1 MSMEKEKRERSPAQQ
16 EAFKK
21 AREARLANMK
31 AKKEDKED
39 PEVEEV
45 VVKTRKDPQKVKPK
59 ITKVKFEP
67 EDDVKHEDFSSEEE
81 DEPQPRPPTPPKK
94 ENKAPPEPPKPKNY
108 YDDYIIYT

>member
-1 MSMEKEKRERSPAQQ
+1 MEKEKKPRTPAQE

-31 AKKEDKED
+31 AKKSSQDE

-45 VVKTRKDPQKVKPK
+45 VVKTRKDPHKVKPK

-67 EDDVKHEDFSSEEE
+67 EESQVEDSSSSEEE
-81 DEPQPRPPTPPKK
+81 E
-94 ENKAPPEPPKPKNY
+94 EVPEPPKKKVKEPEPQPAKPKNY
-108 YDDYIIYT
+108 LEDYIIYT